1 MARARDPNRDRAFEI
16 YKEHNGDITNRAIA
30 EMLGVPEKTIGSW
43 KSKSK
48 DNWNEKINGVLQ
60 TDERS
65 TPIKTVK
72 RERGAPIGNANAIG
86 NRGNKN
92 ASAPKQNSNA
102 LTHGFFQKFLPE
114 ETLEIMEAMNER
126 SPADLI
132 WDQIQI
138 QYAAIIRAQRIMHV
152 ESKDEMIKEIKKE
165 KYGYSEV
172 ETTDEDGKTSSKY
185 ERTLDEVEYNFQFA
199 WERQAQ
205 LLTAQSRAIGELRS
219 SIRQFVEMAD
229 QDDERRLKLEQM
241 QLNINKTK
249 AEVEKLTEPTGDD
262 DTLEIVITHKT
273 ERDSDASK

>member
-1 MARARDPNRDRAFEI
+1 MARQRDPNRDKAFEI
-16 YKEHNGDITNRAIA
+16 YKEHDGNIPLKDIAAQLSKGEGTVRGWKNKDKWDETLNGTLQSSERN
-30 EMLGVPEKTIGSW
+30 VPNK
-43 KSKSK
+43 
-48 DNWNEKINGVLQ
+48 V
-60 TDERS
+60 
-65 TPIKTVK
+65 
-72 RERGAPIGNANAIG
+72 GAPKGNDNAKG
-86 NRGNKN
+86 NRGNPN
-92 ASAPKQNSNA
+92 PTPKFPKRNSIA
-102 LTHGFFQKFLPE
+102 EKHGFFSKFLPE

-152 ESKDEMIKEIKKE
+152 ESKDEIIKEIKKE

-172 ETTDEDGKTSSKY
+172 ETTNEDGKTESKY

-229 QDDERRLKLEQM
+229 ADDERRLKLQQM
-241 QLNINKTK
+241 QLGIDKTK
-249 AEVEKLTEPTGDD
+249 
-262 DTLEIVITHKT
+262 LEIEKIQSGDTTTQESEIAKMLRKMAGD
-273 ERDSDASK
+273 E